1 MATIKDVAKKA
12 GVSPST
18 VSRTL
23 KDNPAI
29 SEETKLKVRAAMEEL
44 GYVPNSAAQ
53 MLATGLTHSLGV
65 VLPPLASCHSQVV
78 SIATGATLEELVKQ
92 VELMHRQKRAD
103 GFIILYSE
111 KKDPVKDY
119 LLKEKVP
126 FVVVGAAVDNKNK
139 VTYIDNDNKELGREA
154 VNYLQAKGH
163 RKIGFVT
170 DDLFGQVGQERYQGY
185 KQASDEQNLDV
196 LPELVFSAR
205 TIETLKKELERF
217 SPTALIV
224 KDDLIA
230 LRLIQWLNN
239 QGFRVPEDYAI
250 ISFNNST
257 FAEIMHPFLTT
268 FDINIQALA
277 RESVQSLL
285 GLLKAAKIKSQKVII
300 PFELIERESVLTY
313 P

>member
-1 MATIKDVAKKA
+1 MEILT
-12 GVSPST
+12 
-18 VSRTL
+18 
-23 KDNPAI
+23 AI
-29 SEETKLKVRAAMEEL
+29 NEE
-44 GYVPNSAAQ
+44 
-53 MLATGLTHSLGV
+53 
-65 VLPPLASCHSQVV
+65 ASCHSQVV
-78 SIATGATLEELVKQ
+78 SFATGATLEELVKQ

-126 FVVVGAAVDNKNK
+126 FVVVGAAVDNENK
-139 VTYIDNDNKELGREA
+139 VTYIDNDNKELGHEA

-185 KQASDEQNLDV
+185 KEASDEQNLDV

-205 TIETLKKELERF
+205 TIEDLKKELERF

-268 FDINIQALA
+268 FDINIQELGKKSVLRLLA
-277 RESVQSLL
+277 
-285 GLLKAAKIKSQKVII
+285 LLKDAKSKSEKVTI
-300 PFELIERESVLTY
+300 PFKLIERESVTNR
-313 P
+313 

>member
-1 MATIKDVAKKA
+1 MEILT
-12 GVSPST
+12 
-18 VSRTL
+18 
-23 KDNPAI
+23 AI
-29 SEETKLKVRAAMEEL
+29 NEE
-44 GYVPNSAAQ
+44 
-53 MLATGLTHSLGV
+53 
-65 VLPPLASCHSQVV
+65 ASCHSQVV

-119 LLKEKVP
+119 LLKAKVP
-126 FVVVGAAVDNKNK
+126 FVVVGAAVDNE
-139 VTYIDNDNKELGREA
+139 NKELGRDA

-170 DDLFGQVGQERYQGY
+170 DDLFGQVGQERYQEY
-185 KQASDEQNLDV
+185 MEAADEQNLDV

-205 TIETLKKELERF
+205 TIEDLKKELERF